1 MNIFLR
7 LLLVVIII
15 FGLTKIIQAQTIT
28 CLPCDQLG
36 MSVNV
41 GSQETSISLYHS
53 GQYLTHPRS
62 ENFFVWN
69 FSDQQGTLLYQD
81 TIVDNAFC
89 NFSHNWSL
97 DDTINVTVYLVNDS
111 AILPNGSSINCLFED
126 QLFWKID
133 TFPVSGTAYGT
144 WTFIYNNFGV
154 DQNIQTAIS
163 DLLFDSKYLIKIV
176 DLLGRDNEKKKNK
189 LLFYIY
195 NDGSIVKKIMLR

>member
-15 FGLTKIIQAQTIT
+15 FGLTKIIKAQTIT

-81 TIVDNAFC
+81 TIVVNAFC
-89 NFSHNWSL
+89 NLF
-97 DDTINVTVYLVNDS
+97 TI
-111 AILPNGSSINCLFED
+111 GH
-126 QLFWKID
+126 
-133 TFPVSGTAYGT
+133 
-144 WTFIYNNFGV
+144 
-154 DQNIQTAIS
+154 
-163 DLLFDSKYLIKIV
+163 
-176 DLLGRDNEKKKNK
+176 
-189 LLFYIY
+189 
-195 NDGSIVKKIMLR
+195 